1 MLKWLKNCSKKKD
14 MNIFIAVGRN
24 KRHYIWKSPPTLFP
38 MTTQKIAVQF
48 DILWARKAKGGT
60 TNLREELEDL

>member
-1 MLKWLKNCSKKKD
+1 

-24 KRHYIWKSPPTLFP
+24 KRDYIWRSPPTLFP

-48 DILWARKAKGGT
+48 DILWARKAKGGA
-60 TNLREELEDL
+60 TNLGEELEDL